1 MPAGAARGGG
11 GGRARDAAGG
21 GRPRGASALVTAAA
35 TSATLPAA
43 GAPLGRATAPVPGGG
58 DATGAGAGAA
68 TAGAVGSGGL
78 RHFAA
83 RVVEAVRELSP
94 TTYAAVADVL
104 VADLPGATEAG
115 DTSCSSAGSAVTR
128 VGGAGADATGATDS
142 VDGVPGGGGGG
153 VNGGG
158 SGASGGAD
166 ASGDRAGRLRAA
178 EKNARRRVYDA
189 LNVLLAIELVGKV
202 GKVITWV
209 GAPTPSAATSAC
221 VPRVPWGETPV
232 QRLTR
237 LVEER
242 RAVVA
247 RKAKEVAAVEV
258 VLAAASAIVERN
270 QRAAGVVC
278 VAPHGPV
285 GVDGGMRVVIGP
297 GVGASAGGAAPLLS
311 GARSEGLPLG
321 MGGVGLGLGLGLGL
335 SGVGG
340 LPVGGSTGANDF
352 LADLSAVGAVGVDR
366 SGLLVVD
373 APPDDLPS
381 SCADQLLL
389 LGEEDPLAA
398 DADAA
403 SELLSLPGVEAGE
416 GLGGA
421 FAMEAWDDA
430 ASVGDGCPGEVAY
443 GLGRLGS
450 VGGAGGSPAPRARP
464 VRARRDGGSSGRGAS
479 RGRVGR
485 TTGQVSSGASL
496 SPPRAH
502 LSAPCPAA
510 VPLDGRPAAGV
521 SRLHLPFTLLAA
533 PSTASM
539 RLDTEEDGRAAVF
552 TCNAACRVLDGASVL
567 AAVAKQAAA
576 RRRAEAAGEAKLP
589 L

>member
-1 MPAGAARGGG
+1 MAA
-11 GGRARDAAGG
+11 AA
-21 GRPRGASALVTAAA
+21 ASATAP
-35 TSATLPAA
+35 TR
-43 GAPLGRATAPVPGGG
+43 GAPLGHAAAGIPGGG
-58 DATGAGAGAA
+58 DATGGGCGGA
-68 TAGAVGSGGL
+68 TTGAVGSGGL

-104 VADLPGATEAG
+104 VANLPGATEAG
-115 DTSCSSAGSAVTR
+115 DMSCSSAGSAVTR
-128 VGGAGADATGATDS
+128 VGGASAAADAAAATDGI
-142 VDGVPGGGGGG
+142 DGVAGGGGAD
-153 VNGGG
+153 VNGG
-158 SGASGGAD
+158 SGGVSGGAD
-166 ASGDRAGRLRAA
+166 ASGDRASRLRAA

-209 GAPTPSAATSAC
+209 GGGTPSAATSAV

-237 LVEER
+237 LVDER

-278 VAPHGPV
+278 VASNGPV
-285 GVDGGMRVVIGP
+285 GASGGMRVG
-297 GVGASAGGAAPLLS
+297 GVSGADASAGGVAPPLG
-311 GARSEGLPLG
+311 GARVEGLPLG
-321 MGGVGLGLGLGLGL
+321 LGGVGLGVGLGLGLN
-335 SGVGG
+335 GVGG
-340 LPVGGSTGANDF
+340 LPGSAATGTDDL
-352 LADLSAVGAVGVDR
+352 LAGLSAVGAVGVDR
-366 SGLLVVD
+366 GGLLVVD

-381 SCADQLLL
+381 SACADQLLL
-389 LGEEDPLAA
+389 LEEGDPLGAG
-398 DADAA
+398 ADAA
-403 SELLSLPGVEAGE
+403 NDLFCLPGVEADG

-421 FAMEAWDDA
+421 FAVEAWDDA

-450 VGGAGGSPAPRARP
+450 VSGVGGSPTPRARP
-464 VRARRDGGSSGRGAS
+464 DPSRRDGVSSGGGAS
-479 RGRVGR
+479 RGRGGR
-485 TTGQVSSGASL
+485 TTGQAPSCA
-496 SPPRAH
+496 PPPPPCAH
-502 LSAPCPAA
+502 PAAPCPAA
-510 VPLDGRPAAGV
+510 IPLDGRPLAGV

-533 PSTASM
+533 PPTASM
-539 RLDTEEDGRAAVF
+539 RLDTEEDGQAAVF
-552 TCNAACRVLDGASVL
+552 TCNAACRVLDGVSVL
-567 AAVAKQAAA
+567 AAVATQAAA